1 MLSNH
6 QIVVIAVYLVGG
18 DSQRVDTE
26 DVAVKASEVAPG
38 RFTWRK
44 YPEQINIETV
54 RKRLWDACKPEKG
67 GYIVGSERAGWLLTE
82 AGLRFARKGLSAVP
96 GSKKRVSQGERTWLK
111 SERER
116 LLSSDAFRKHQR
128 QDGSVI
134 TRREA
139 ESFFRIDNYV
149 NDEGRERKLLRILNV
164 FGDDSE
170 LGQAVRELAAIVR
183 GGWRLECTYD
193 ICKKPRQP

>member
-6 QIVVIAVYLVGG
+6 QIVVIAAFLAGG
-18 DSQRVDTE
+18 DSQRIDTE
-26 DVAVKASEVAPG
+26 DIAVTASEIAPG

-67 GYIVGSERAGWLLTE
+67 GFVLGSERDGWLLTE
-82 AGLRFARKGLSAVP
+82 AGVKFARSHLNAIP
-96 GSKKRVSQGERTWLK
+96 GSKKRTSLRERTWLK

-116 LLSSDAFRKHQR
+116 LLSSDAFLKFKQGG
-128 QDGSVI
+128 DATI
-134 TRREA
+134 TKREA

-149 NDEGRERKLLRILNV
+149 TGQARESKLLRILNA
-164 FGDDSE
+164 FDEDSE
-170 LGQAVRELAAIVR
+170 LGLAVKELAALVR
-183 GGWRLECTYD
+183 G
-193 ICKKPRQP
+193 